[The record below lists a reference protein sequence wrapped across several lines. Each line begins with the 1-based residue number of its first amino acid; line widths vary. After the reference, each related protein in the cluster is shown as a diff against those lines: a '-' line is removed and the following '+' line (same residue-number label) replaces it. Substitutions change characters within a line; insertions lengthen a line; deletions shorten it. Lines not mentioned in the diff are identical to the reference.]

1 MSAGKCWYG
10 DLNGKYLYVK
20 WDTNAG
26 DNGFKVS
33 IKDQSSKPEETDNL
47 YLFGQLGYSVCNG
60 NWSDTY
66 TSQCVLKKSGEK
78 DGYPLYTGEIKFQQ
92 GFNKFRIHTG
102 SKQVCPQND
111 NADGTTFV
119 FGSAFYTKEY
129 NSNNQHWRY
138 TASAAETCDVELIY
152 YSDTNYGVTIS
163 KKQEVTY
170 PANLYLYKR
179 NGNENSWS
187 VFATLTPDA
196 SHNYTATKTVG
207 NDGFSV
213 ADCHLI
219 LCESNLGDNKA
230 WDEITTALKWTPGK
244 DINLTNAGNTEIKKN
259 QSSGAI
265 KWAFNDNTANVVT
278 FAATLTSATA
288 GTFNISYTTTTVAEG
303 PEHIYIFGKLGY
315 GSEDWNTHTNHCT
328 LSKNGEFE
336 DGHTVYTG
344 KIKFAEGQNWF
355 QFWDGSKQI
364 GTSGGNKTVYLN
376 APIRETG
383 NYVNNASFGY
393 SEGKGEYDVKL
404 VYYGEYD
411 YMFTII
417 DEDLTPEVLYLYDR
431 DNIQQSIALNK
442 VSKGKYR
449 IEYNNPT
456 VDLSKGTY
464 HWFLSEE
471 DKTNANSMA
480 DFKNRY
486 TTVAE
491 KDIRLSNNDARTS
504 ISQNN
509 ANAAMEWHLES
520 RRNAEITKVTITA
533 DIVNN
538 LFVIST
544 EVSTSATKFY
554 LTGDINNWATED
566 NDFSDYLPPF
576 RFMPATSE
584 ELGKAGLSGQTGWY
598 TLYVPRMHGQF
609 QIHDGKWTTDAN
621 FHVKFGNS
629 YDEDTN
635 HHEYWRPIDETQFIK
650 EYMKHTVPESLPS
663 ESNLAKLES
672 GNTTYLNMHLD
683 HNYYNNAVIY
693 FNPNDKKLFIDGNSE
708 DIYIYYYNAWNQGSN
723 VETGAFKV
731 QAEDMNANNLNYYY
745 DKTRLS
751 NNMELHTLTEEEWAV
766 PVVNEKVA
774 RGHQVYR
781 TTVPPGLE
789 EAYKTN
795 SGKHY
800 FQFYMDGTKKL
811 TANDKYTIDGKS
823 YYFLYNDILP
833 AVLLSYSVNTGT
845 DQAPVFSE
853 VKIGSEGCP
862 IVKAQF
868 RLILR
873 DNEGKP
879 HYIKADKVST
889 TDKRSEA
896 RIFTLDNIV
905 DQSIFAG
912 QSNHGFNP
920 PEEKS
925 SWHYSKKE
933 ATVSLMST
941 NAVDQHWTLSHDA
954 NTISSGNASR
964 YIEFDIT
971 RRDPDPDDGKEAGTY
986 HEFHSDFN
994 YTDDKYV
1001 TDADID
1007 TRAKLGSIKD
1017 GAAQNPKFRL
1027 NNRDYFASL
1036 NSLMAIPTGVENIVT
1051 DNEDANAKPVY
1062 YNLQGVRVAHP
1073 DKGIY
1078 IMVKGK
1084 TSKKIR
1090 F

>member
-1 MSAGKCWYG
+1 MRRLIIMLASALVLLAIGFSSSTVKANDAPYEVYAYGEINGINNWDNNSGSLIKMTSLGDNAWEIRLTNTGTTKFKLLGKFSGWEDPGYYASATNGNDWQLNGNETDVECWRRTDGMSAGKCWYG

-26 DNGFKVS
+26 NNGFKVS

-66 TSQCVLKKSGEK
+66 TSQCVLKKSGK
-78 DGYPLYTGEIKFQQ
+78 KNGYPLYTGEIKFQQ

-102 SKQVCPQND
+102 SKQVCPQNE

-129 NSNNQHWRY
+129 NSNNQHWKY

-152 YSDTNYGVTIS
+152 YSDTDYGVTIS

-170 PANLYLYKR
+170 
-179 NGNENSWS
+179 
-187 VFATLTPDA
+187 
-196 SHNYTATKTVG
+196 
-207 NDGFSV
+207 
-213 ADCHLI
+213 
-219 LCESNLGDNKA
+219 
-230 WDEITTALKWTPGK
+230 
-244 DINLTNAGNTEIKKN
+244 
-259 QSSGAI
+259 
-265 KWAFNDNTANVVT
+265 
-278 FAATLTSATA
+278 
-288 GTFNISYTTTTVAEG
+288 

-355 QFWDGSKQI
+355 RFWDGSKQI

-383 NYVNNASFGY
+383 NDVNNASFGY
-393 SEGKGEYDVKL
+393 SEGEGEYDVKL

-411 YMFTII
+411 YKFTII

-449 IEYNNPT
+449 IVYNNPT
-456 VDLSKGTY
+456 VDLFKGTY

-471 DKTNANSMA
+471 DKTNATSMA

-520 RRNAEITKVTITA
+520 RSNAEITKVTITA

-544 EVSTSATKFY
+544 EVSTSAKKFY

-566 NDFSDYLPPF
+566 NGFSNYLPPF

-609 QIHDGKWTTDAN
+609 QIHNGYFGEGN
-621 FHVKFGNS
+621 RKFGHNFLS
-629 YDEDTN
+629 YAGEENPFTN
-635 HHEYWRPIDETQFIK
+635 TNPKSEYVKQTLGESKDADNITLN
-650 EYMKHTVPESLPS
+650 EYSTGNEVNFL
-663 ESNLAKLES
+663 NL
-672 GNTTYLNMHLD
+672 HLA
-683 HNYYNNAVIY
+683 HNYYNDAVIY
-693 FNPNDKKLFIDGNSE
+693 FNPDEKKCFITGTPE
-708 DIYIYYYNAWNQGSN
+708 DIYIYYYNAWNQGSD
-723 VETGAFKV
+723 VETGTFNVKS
-731 QAEDMNANNLNYYY
+731 EDMNKNTLNYFY
-745 DKTRLS
+745 DESKLS
-751 NNMELHTLTEEEWAV
+751 DNMKLHTLTEAEWAV
-766 PVVNEKVA
+766 PVVKEKVA
-774 RGHQVYR
+774 ACHQVYR

-789 EAYKTN
+789 EAYKTK
-795 SGKHY
+795 SGTHY
-800 FQFYMDGTKKL
+800 FQFYVDGTTKL
-811 TANDKYTIDGKS
+811 TADDKYIIDGKS
-823 YYFLYNDILP
+823 YYFLYNDVLP

-845 DQAPVFSE
+845 DQAPVFTE
-853 VKIGSEGCP
+853 LKIGSEGCP

-879 HYIKADKVST
+879 HYITADKVST

-920 PEEKS
+920 PEVKS
-925 SWHYSKKE
+925 LWHYSKKE
-933 ATVSLMST
+933 ATASLMST

-971 RRDPDPDDGKEAGTY
+971 RLDPDPDAGVEAGTY

-994 YTDDKYV
+994 YTDDEYV

-1027 NNRDYFASL
+1027 NNRDYFTSL

-1084 TSKKIR
+1084 TSKKVM